1 MSTPADHRLSSPG
14 AALAATSSASVSSA
28 EASSPHEAGS
38 RATTPR
44 PLNEGERA
52 VIEALREIAFGEV
65 EVTIHNARIVQI
77 TRSQKFRL
85 QER

>member
-1 MSTPADHRLSSPG
+1 MSTPADHRPSSPV
-14 AALAATSSASVSSA
+14 AALAATSSA
-28 EASSPHEAGS
+28 EASSPHEAGP
-38 RATTPR
+38 RATTPG
-44 PLNEGERA
+44 PLNDGERA

-77 TRSQKFRL
+77 TRSQKFRF